1 MRPFRRV
8 EPRTLATALGVAF
21 DVDDTVTR
29 HGKLEWEALA
39 AMHALRREGFLLVA
53 ATGRPLGW
61 ADVWIRQ
68 WPIDVAVAENGA
80 AFLVSRDGSIEE
92 GALVGAED
100 ARARRAACVA
110 LVADRMPHVRLAGD
124 SSARRYDVAFDIAE
138 AATLPPE
145 DVEALDAL
153 LREAGFHT
161 TRSTVHLHAMLSATD
176 KARGIARALAVSHG
190 FDDRTVHERF
200 LFVGDSIN
208 DGPAFAAF
216 DTSVGV
222 ANVRRSMPPTGQRPK
237 FVTEAEH
244 GHGFGEV
251 ARELVAARRAADEVG
266 EEAVDEAEGSLEPGD
281 EEEPRD

>member
-80 AFLVSRDGSIEE
+80 AFLVARDGLVEE
-92 GALVGAED
+92 GALAGAEE
-100 ARARRAACVA
+100 AGARRAACVA
-110 LVADRMPHVRLAGD
+110 LVSERMPHVRLAGD

-138 AATLPPE
+138 SARLAAE
-145 DVEALDAL
+145 DVEALDSL

-161 TRSTVHLHAMLSATD
+161 TRSTVHLHAMVTATD
-176 KARGIARALAVSHG
+176 KARGIARALAASHG
-190 FDDRTVHERF
+190 FDERTVYERF

-208 DGPAFAAF
+208 DGAAFAAF
-216 DTSVGV
+216 HTSVGV
-222 ANVRRSMPPTGQRPK
+222 ANVRASMPPVGQRPK

-244 GHGFGEV
+244 GHGFAEV
-251 ARELVAARRAADEVG
+251 ARELVAARRAADEVS
-266 EEAVDEAEGSLEPGD
+266 DEADASLDDGDDAGS
-281 EEEPRD
+281 RD